1 MAGVREMILN
11 HCRQLDETCLEKLAR
26 HCSREM
32 ESMEVYGT
40 ALCFFSCIKPTPIHS
55 TLFCVWY
62 RVFIEHALTLTR
74 SHVPPI
80 LPGTQAAPCFA
91 KKTDGFGGGAAGK
104 ARRQWMGR
112 GKEPQGNGRC
122 RHKTTARI
130 VKLEEKLVAYVQQ
143 RKK

>member
-1 MAGVREMILN
+1 MLYCVIPNGSISL
-11 HCRQLDETCLEKLAR
+11 
-26 HCSREM
+26 
-32 ESMEVYGT
+32 T
-40 ALCFFSCIKPTPIHS
+40 APD
-55 TLFCVWY
+55 TLP
-62 RVFIEHALTLTR
+62 
-74 SHVPPI
+74 SHVC
-80 LPGTQAAPCFA
+80 LSPGTQAAPCFA

-143 RKK
+143 SIEK

>member
-1 MAGVREMILN
+1 M
-11 HCRQLDETCLEKLAR
+11 
-26 HCSREM
+26 
-32 ESMEVYGT
+32 
-40 ALCFFSCIKPTPIHS
+40 
-55 TLFCVWY
+55 
-62 RVFIEHALTLTR
+62 LTR
-74 SHVPPI
+74 LHMSFSQVHRRHPV
-80 LPGTQAAPCFA
+80 A

-143 RKK
+143 STEKQRASLD